1 MDIQVIVFICLL
13 LLLSYLFDISSAR
26 TRIPSVILLLF
37 LGWIVRQTTI
47 MLKISIPDLNP
58 VLPVLGTIGLILI
71 VLEGALE
78 LEINMAKVGV
88 IGKALLLALI
98 PMLLLLFV
106 IAGVFYFFQ
115 VVEFKTALLN
125 ALPFCV
131 ISSAIAI
138 PSVRNLS
145 PIKKE
150 LVIYESSFSDI
161 IGVLLF
167 NFIAINNTFNGHI
180 FFRFG
185 SQLIVIVIGS
195 FILVL
200 MLSFLLS
207 RISHH
212 ITYTP
217 IILLVILI
225 YAVSKQ
231 FHLPGLIFILV
242 FGLFL
247 GNTEEFKRFKIFEQF
262 RPQKLEAEVV
272 KFKDITYEVTFLVRS
287 LFFLLFGYLMETEE
301 LLDLGSLPW
310 SCGIVI
316 SIYLIRWVTLKVFKL
331 PATELLFV
339 APRGLITILLF
350 ISILPDQRMPVVGKS
365 LVIQTI
371 VLSVLVMMF
380 GLMLSGRPTKEIE
393 KKE

>member
-287 LFFLLFGYLMETEE
+287 LFFLLFGYLMETDE

-331 PATELLFV
+331 PGTELLFV